1 MIKLWDYKKS
11 FQHNR
16 DTLSNSMRLVLAITL
31 FILLTTPTSAINIE
45 EGVTIPIIAAYS
57 TMEGET
63 GVLLNA
69 TVIVTEGNGHVFV
82 DTQPYTQ
89 VDLQGSARMATLVA
103 SDITGIDPTKHDFYF
118 IIEVTSPIVSG
129 PSAGAPLTVAAIAD
143 IEDWQ
148 LIDGV
153 VMTGMINPDGSIGP
167 VGGIPYKLDAAAQ
180 HGMSLFIVPEGQI
193 NVVITESTIV
203 RKGAF
208 VAVEEKTIE
217 VDLVERGQELNVEVV
232 EAITIEDA
240 VELFTGHEI
249 HRSEPPVGVW
259 SAEYLDVLR
268 PLGRNVLD
276 EANQLYLVAVNETT
290 QFSGTLDI
298 QKGLLDRGQEQYD
311 EQQYYAAT
319 NTGLLVLNN
328 LKFML
333 WWEEYSNTEDQD
345 EYLNCLYQTVSLEV
359 NHSRKEVERF
369 KEEGVKDVDGVGA
382 AEIRVVM
389 AEQLLEDARST
400 ETEVDYVKTL
410 ALASM
415 RAETVLWWLSLVNTD
430 HTTDDS
436 MLKDRAGW
444 YVGTASSVVTY
455 ARTIISGSQSMHGLS
470 GLLDEADVSLD
481 RAVIEYERGYY
492 SGAIY
497 DSLLAYVQASTAISL
512 MGYSDVGTKIQRSA
526 DAARVSIEESR
537 DAGIEPVLA
546 VSAYEYADSLELP
559 SQQIVEYNYARV
571 LAKTTLQLTTV
582 SNVSHSVVSVTPI
595 PLKTVCQ
602 TPKATSTSTSTPQ
615 VPAEDGLDVPCFQIL
630 SGILAVF
637 AAAILLRR

>member
-1 MIKLWDYKKS
+1 
-11 FQHNR
+11 
-16 DTLSNSMRLVLAITL
+16 MRFVPVIIL
-31 FILLTTPTSAINIE
+31 FFLLTAPASAINVD
-45 EGVTIPIIAAYS
+45 EGVTIPLVAAYS
-57 TMEGET
+57 IMEEEN

-118 IIEVTSPIVSG
+118 IIEVTSPIISG

-143 IEDWQ
+143 IENWQ

-167 VGGIPYKLDAAAQ
+167 VGGIPSKLDVAAQ
-180 HGMSLFIVPEGQI
+180 HGTSLFIVPEGQI
-193 NVVITESTIV
+193 NVMIIKSTIV
-203 RKGAF
+203 SKGAF
-208 VAVEEKTIE
+208 VVVEDKTIE
-217 VDLVERGQELNVEVV
+217 VDLVERGKELNVEVV

-249 HRSEPPVGVW
+249 HRSEPPIGVW

-276 EANQLYLVAVNETT
+276 EANQLYLMAMNKTI
-290 QFSGTLDI
+290 QFSGTLEI
-298 QKGLLDRGQEQYD
+298 QKELLDKGQEQYD

-328 LKFML
+328 LKFIL
-333 WWEEYSNTEDQD
+333 WWEEYSNTKDQN
-345 EYLNCLYQTVSLEV
+345 EYLNGLYQTVSLEV
-359 NHSRKEVERF
+359 NHSRQEVERF

-415 RAETVLWWLSLVNTD
+415 RAETVLWWLSLVNKD
-430 HTTDDS
+430 HTTDDD

-455 ARTIISGSQSMHGLS
+455 ARAIISESDSMHGLS

-497 DSLLAYVQASTAISL
+497 DSLLAYVHASTAISL

-537 DAGIEPVLA
+537 NAGIEPVLA

-559 SQQIVEYNYARV
+559 SQKIVEYNYARV

-582 SNVSHSVVSVTPI
+582 SNVSHSVVTVTPI
-595 PLKTVCQ
+595 PLKTVCP
-602 TPKATSTSTSTPQ
+602 TTTSSPIPQ
-615 VPAEDGLDVPCFQIL
+615 VPAEDGLDIPGFPVLF
-630 SGILAVF
+630 GILGVF
-637 AAAILLRR
+637 AAMILLRR

>member
-1 MIKLWDYKKS
+1 MIKLWDYKKTT
-11 FQHNR
+11 QHNR
-16 DTLSNSMRLVLAITL
+16 YTLSNSMRLVLAITL
-31 FILLTTPTSAINIE
+31 FILLTTPASAINID
-45 EGVTIPIIAAYS
+45 EGVTIPIVAAYS

-103 SDITGIDPTKHDFYF
+103 SDITGIDPTEHDFYF
-118 IIEVTSPIVSG
+118 IIEVTSPIISG
-129 PSAGAPLTVAAIAD
+129 PSAGAALTVAAIAD

-180 HGMSLFIVPEGQI
+180 HGTSLFIVPEGQI
-193 NVVITESTIV
+193 NVVITENTIV

-208 VAVEEKTIE
+208 VAVEEKTIK
-217 VDLVERGQELNVEVV
+217 VDLVERGRELDVEVV

-249 HRSEPPVGVW
+249 HRSEPPIGVW

-290 QFSGTLDI
+290 QFSGTLEV
-298 QKGLLDRGQEQYD
+298 QKVLLDRGQEQYD

-328 LKFML
+328 LKFIL
-333 WWEEYSNTEDQD
+333 WWEEYSNTKDQD
-345 EYLNCLYQTVSLEV
+345 EYLNNLYQTVNLEI
-359 NHSRKEVERF
+359 NHSRQEVEWF
-369 KEEGVKDVDGVGA
+369 KEEGLKDVDGVGA

-400 ETEVDYVKTL
+400 ETEIDYVKTL

-430 HTTDDS
+430 HTTDDG

-455 ARTIISGSQSMHGLS
+455 ARTIISESDNMHGLS

-526 DAARVSIEESR
+526 NAARVSIEESR
-537 DAGIEPVLA
+537 NAGIEPVLA
-546 VSAYEYADSLELP
+546 VSAYEYADSLESP
-559 SQQIVEYNYARV
+559 SQQIMEYNYARV
-571 LAKTTLQLTTV
+571 LAKTTLQLTTT
-582 SNVSHSVVSVTPI
+582 SNVSHSAVSATPI
-595 PLKTVCQ
+595 PLKTVCPTQ
-602 TPKATSTSTSTPQ
+602 TPTPQ
-615 VPAEDGLDVPCFQIL
+615 VPAWDGLDVPGISII
-630 SGILAVF
+630 SGILGVF
-637 AAAILLRR
+637 AAMILLRR

>member
-1 MIKLWDYKKS
+1 MS

-16 DTLSNSMRLVLAITL
+16 DTLSNSMRLLLAISL

-45 EGVTIPIIAAYS
+45 EGVTIPIMAAYS

-118 IIEVTSPIVSG
+118 IIEVTSPIISG
-129 PSAGAPLTVAAIAD
+129 PSAGAALTIAAIAD

-180 HGMSLFIVPEGQI
+180 HGTSLFIVPEGQM
-193 NVVITESTIV
+193 NVVIIKSTIV

-208 VAVEEKTIE
+208 VAVEDKTIE
-217 VDLVERGQELNVEVV
+217 VDLFERGKELDVEVV

-249 HRSEPPVGVW
+249 HRSEPPIGVW

-290 QFSGTLDI
+290 LFPNTLDI
-298 QKGLLDRGQEQYD
+298 QKGLLDKAQEQYG
-311 EQQYYAAT
+311 EQQYYGAT
-319 NTGLLVLNN
+319 NTALMVMNN
-328 LKFML
+328 LKFIL
-333 WWEEYSNTEDQD
+333 WWEEYTNATDQD
-345 EYLNCLYQTVSLEV
+345 EYLNYLYQTVSLEV
-359 NHSRKEVERF
+359 NHSRREVERF
-369 KEEGVKDVDGVGA
+369 KDDGVKDVDGVGA

-400 ETEVDYVKTL
+400 ETEVDYIETL

-430 HTTDDS
+430 HTTDGD

-455 ARTIISGSQSMHGLS
+455 ARTIISESDSMHGLS

-481 RAVIEYERGYY
+481 RAMIEYERGYY
-492 SGAIY
+492 SGSIY

-512 MGYSDVGTKIQRSA
+512 MGYSDVGTKIQRGA
-526 DAARVSIEESR
+526 NDARVSIEESR
-537 DAGIEPVLA
+537 NAGIEPVLA
-546 VSAYEYADSLELP
+546 VSAYEYADSLESP

-582 SNVSHSVVSVTPI
+582 SNVSHSDVSVTPI
-595 PLKTVCQ
+595 PLKTVSP
-602 TPKATSTSTSTPQ
+602 TPTPTQ
-615 VPAEDGLDVPCFQIL
+615 IPAEDGLDVPGFPIL
-630 SGILAVF
+630 IGILGVF
-637 AAAILLRR
+637 AVMILLRK

>member
-1 MIKLWDYKKS
+1 
-11 FQHNR
+11 
-16 DTLSNSMRLVLAITL
+16 MRSVLAISL
-31 FILLTTPTSAINIE
+31 LILLTAQASAINTE
-45 EGVTIPIIAAYS
+45 EGVTIPLVAAYS
-57 TMEGET
+57 TIEGET

-89 VDLQGSARMATLVA
+89 VDMQGSARMATLVA

-118 IIEVTSPIVSG
+118 IIEVTSPIISG
-129 PSAGAPLTVAAIAD
+129 PSAGAALTVAAIAD

-153 VMTGMINPDGSIGP
+153 VITGMINPDGSIGP
-167 VGGIPYKLDAAAQ
+167 VGGIPYKLEAAAQ
-180 HGMSLFIVPEGQI
+180 HGTSLFIVPEGQI
-193 NVVITESTIV
+193 NVVIRKSTIV
-203 RKGAF
+203 RKEYF
-208 VAVEEKTIE
+208 VTVEEKTIE
-217 VDLVERGQELNVEVV
+217 VDLLELGKELNVEVV

-249 HRSEPPVGVW
+249 HRSEPPIGVW

-290 QFSGTLDI
+290 QFSGTLEI
-298 QKGLLDRGQEQYD
+298 QKELLDKGQEQFD
-311 EQQYYAAT
+311 EQQYYGAT

-328 LKFML
+328 LKFIL
-333 WWEEYSNTEDQD
+333 WWEEYSNTKDQE
-345 EYLNCLYQTVSLEV
+345 EYLNNLYQTVSLKV
-359 NHSRKEVERF
+359 NQSRLEVEKF
-369 KEEGVKDVDGVGA
+369 KEEGVKDVDGIGA

-389 AEQLLEDARST
+389 AEQLLEDARLT

-410 ALASM
+410 ALAYM
-415 RAETVLWWLSLVNTD
+415 RAETVQWWLSLVNTD
-430 HTTDDS
+430 HTTEDY

-455 ARTIISGSQSMHGLS
+455 ARTIISESQSMHGLS

-512 MGYSDVGTKIQRSA
+512 MGYSDVGTKIERSA

-537 DAGIEPVLA
+537 NAGIEPVLA
-546 VSAYEYADSLELP
+546 VSAYEYADSLDLP

-571 LAKTTLQLTTV
+571 LAKTTLQLTKT
-582 SNVSHSVVSVTPI
+582 SNVSHSVVSATPI
-595 PLKTVCQ
+595 PLKTVCP
-602 TPKATSTSTSTPQ
+602 TPTSSPISQ
-615 VPAEDGLDVPCFQIL
+615 VTAEDEAEVPGFLIL
-630 SGILAVF
+630 YGIFGVF
-637 AAAILLRR
+637 AAIILLRR

>member
-1 MIKLWDYKKS
+1 MIKLWDYKKT
-11 FQHNR
+11 FQHNQY
-16 DTLSNSMRLVLAITL
+16 TLSNSMRLVLAITL
-31 FILLTTPTSAINIE
+31 FILLTTPASAINID

-103 SDITGIDPTKHDFYF
+103 SDITGIDPTEHDFYF
-118 IIEVTSPIVSG
+118 IIEVTSPIISG
-129 PSAGAPLTVAAIAD
+129 PSAGAALTVAAIAD

-180 HGMSLFIVPEGQI
+180 HGTSLFIVPEGQV
-193 NVVITESTIV
+193 NVVITENTIV

-217 VDLVERGQELNVEVV
+217 VDLVERGQELDVEVV

-240 VELFTGHEI
+240 VEHFTGHEI
-249 HRSEPPVGVW
+249 HRSEPPIGVW

-276 EANQLYLVAVNETT
+276 EANQLYLVAMNETT
-290 QFSGTLDI
+290 QFSGTLEV
-298 QKGLLDRGQEQYD
+298 QKVLLDRGQEQYD

-328 LKFML
+328 LKFIL
-333 WWEEYSNTEDQD
+333 WWEEYSNTKDQD
-345 EYLNCLYQTVSLEV
+345 EYLNNLYQTVNLEI
-359 NHSRKEVERF
+359 NHSRQEVERF
-369 KEEGVKDVDGVGA
+369 KEEGLKDVDGVGA

-400 ETEVDYVKTL
+400 ETEIDYVKTL

-430 HTTDDS
+430 HTTDDG

-455 ARTIISGSQSMHGLS
+455 ARTIISESDSMHGLS

-481 RAVIEYERGYY
+481 RALIEYERGYY

-526 DAARVSIEESR
+526 NAARVSIEESR
-537 DAGIEPVLA
+537 NAGIEPVLA
-546 VSAYEYADSLELP
+546 VSAYEYADSLESP
-559 SQQIVEYNYARV
+559 SQQIMEYNYARV
-571 LAKTTLQLTTV
+571 LAKTTLQLTTT
-582 SNVSHSVVSVTPI
+582 SNVSHSAVSATPI
-595 PLKTVCQ
+595 PLKTVRPTQ
-602 TPKATSTSTSTPQ
+602 TPTPQ
-615 VPAEDGLDVPCFQIL
+615 VPAWDGLDVPGFPII
-630 SGILAVF
+630 SGILGVF
-637 AAAILLRR
+637 AAMILLRR

>member
-1 MIKLWDYKKS
+1 
-11 FQHNR
+11 
-16 DTLSNSMRLVLAITL
+16 MRLVLAITL
-31 FILLTTPTSAINIE
+31 FIILTTPISAINID

-103 SDITGIDPTKHDFYF
+103 SDITGIDPTRHDFYF

-129 PSAGAPLTVAAIAD
+129 PSAGAALTVAAIAD

-180 HGMSLFIVPEGQI
+180 HGTSLFIVPEGQV
-193 NVVITESTIV
+193 NVVITENTIV

-217 VDLVERGQELNVEVV
+217 VDLVERGQELDVEVV

-249 HRSEPPVGVW
+249 HRSEPPIGVW

-276 EANQLYLVAVNETT
+276 EANQLYLVAVNKTT
-290 QFSGTLDI
+290 QFSGTLEV
-298 QKGLLDRGQEQYD
+298 QKVLLDKGQEQYD

-328 LKFML
+328 LKFIL
-333 WWEEYSNTEDQD
+333 WWEEYSNTKDQD
-345 EYLNCLYQTVSLEV
+345 EYLNNLYQTVNLEI
-359 NHSRKEVERF
+359 NHSRQEVERF
-369 KEEGVKDVDGVGA
+369 KEEGLKDVDGVGA

-400 ETEVDYVKTL
+400 ETEIDYVKTL

-430 HTTDDS
+430 HTTDDG

-455 ARTIISGSQSMHGLS
+455 ARTIISESDSMHGLS

-526 DAARVSIEESR
+526 NAARVSIEESR
-537 DAGIEPVLA
+537 NAGIEPVLA

-559 SQQIVEYNYARV
+559 SQQIVQYNYARV
-571 LAKTTLQLTTV
+571 LAKTTLQLTTT
-582 SNVSHSVVSVTPI
+582 SNVSHSVVSATPI
-595 PLKTVCQ
+595 PLKTVRP
-602 TPKATSTSTSTPQ
+602 TPTPTPAPD
-615 VPAEDGLDVPCFQIL
+615 VPARDGLDVPGFPII
-630 SGILAVF
+630 SGILGVF
-637 AAAILLRR
+637 AAMILLRR

>member
-1 MIKLWDYKKS
+1 MIKLWDYKKII
-11 FQHNR
+11 QHNR
-16 DTLSNSMRLVLAITL
+16 YTLSNSMRLVLAITL
-31 FILLTTPTSAINIE
+31 FILLTTPTSAINID
-45 EGVTIPIIAAYS
+45 EGVTIPIMAAYS

-89 VDLQGSARMATLVA
+89 VDLQGSARMATLIA
-103 SDITGIDPTKHDFYF
+103 SDITGIDPTRHDFYF

-129 PSAGAPLTVAAIAD
+129 PSAGAALTVAAIAD

-180 HGMSLFIVPEGQI
+180 HGTSLFIVPEGQI
-193 NVVITESTIV
+193 NVVITENTIV
-203 RKGAF
+203 RKGDI
-208 VAVEEKTIE
+208 VAVEEKTIK
-217 VDLVERGQELNVEVV
+217 VDLVERGQELDVEVV

-249 HRSEPPVGVW
+249 HRSEPPIGVW

-290 QFSGTLDI
+290 QFSGTLEV
-298 QKGLLDRGQEQYD
+298 QKVLLDKGQEQYD

-328 LKFML
+328 LKFIL
-333 WWEEYSNTEDQD
+333 WWEEYSNTKDQD
-345 EYLNCLYQTVSLEV
+345 EYLNNLYQTVNLEI
-359 NHSRKEVERF
+359 NHSRQEVERF
-369 KEEGVKDVDGVGA
+369 KEEGLKDVDGVGA

-400 ETEVDYVKTL
+400 ETEIDYVKTL

-430 HTTDDS
+430 HTTDDG

-455 ARTIISGSQSMHGLS
+455 ARTIISESDSMHGLS

-526 DAARVSIEESR
+526 NAARVSIEESR
-537 DAGIEPVLA
+537 NAGIEPVLA
-546 VSAYEYADSLELP
+546 VSAYEYADSLESP
-559 SQQIVEYNYARV
+559 SQQIMEYNYARV
-571 LAKTTLQLTTV
+571 LAKTTLQLTTT
-582 SNVSHSVVSVTPI
+582 SNVSHSAVSATPI
-595 PLKTVCQ
+595 PLKTVCPTQ
-602 TPKATSTSTSTPQ
+602 NPTPQ
-615 VPAEDGLDVPCFQIL
+615 VPAWDGLDVPGISIL
-630 SGILAVF
+630 SGILGVF
-637 AAAILLRR
+637 AAMILLRR

>member
-16 DTLSNSMRLVLAITL
+16 YTLSNSMRLVLAITL
-31 FILLTTPTSAINIE
+31 FILLTTPTSAINID

-118 IIEVTSPIVSG
+118 IIEVTSPIISG
-129 PSAGAPLTVAAIAD
+129 PSAGAALTVAAIAD

-180 HGMSLFIVPEGQI
+180 HGTSLFIVPEGQV
-193 NVVITESTIV
+193 NVVITKSTIV

-249 HRSEPPVGVW
+249 HRSEPPIGVW

-290 QFSGTLDI
+290 QFSGTLEI
-298 QKGLLDRGQEQYD
+298 QKGLLDKAQEQYD

-319 NTGLLVLNN
+319 NTGLLILNN
-328 LKFML
+328 LKFTL
-333 WWEEYSNTEDQD
+333 WWEEYSNAEDQN
-345 EYLNCLYQTVSLEV
+345 EYLNHLYQTISLEV
-359 NHSRKEVERF
+359 NHSRLEVERF
-369 KEEGVKDVDGVGA
+369 KGEGVKDVDGVGA

-400 ETEVDYVKTL
+400 ETEVDYIETL

-455 ARTIISGSQSMHGLS
+455 ARTIISESDSMHGLS

-512 MGYSDVGTKIQRSA
+512 MGYSDVGTKIQRGA
-526 DAARVSIEESR
+526 NAARVSIEESR
-537 DAGIEPVLA
+537 NAGIEPVLA

-571 LAKTTLQLTTV
+571 LAKTTLQLTTT
-582 SNVSHSVVSVTPI
+582 SNVSHSAVSATPI

-602 TPKATSTSTSTPQ
+602 TPKATSTSTPQ
-615 VPAEDGLDVPCFQIL
+615 VPAEDGLNVPGFPIL
-630 SGILAVF
+630 FGILGVF
-637 AAAILLRR
+637 AVMILLRK

>member
-1 MIKLWDYKKS
+1 
-11 FQHNR
+11 
-16 DTLSNSMRLVLAITL
+16 MRLVLAITL
-31 FILLTTPTSAINIE
+31 FILLTAPASAINID

-103 SDITGIDPTKHDFYF
+103 SDITGIDPTEHDFYF
-118 IIEVTSPIVSG
+118 IIEVTSPIISG
-129 PSAGAPLTVAAIAD
+129 PSAGAALTVAAIAD

-180 HGMSLFIVPEGQI
+180 HGTSLFIVPEGQV
-193 NVVITESTIV
+193 NVVITENTIV

-217 VDLVERGQELNVEVV
+217 VDLVERGRELDVEVV
-232 EAITIEDA
+232 EAITIENA
-240 VELFTGHEI
+240 VELFTGYEI
-249 HRSEPPVGVW
+249 HRSEPPIGVW

-290 QFSGTLDI
+290 QFSGTLEV
-298 QKGLLDRGQEQYD
+298 QKVLLDKGQEQYD

-328 LKFML
+328 LKFIL
-333 WWEEYSNTEDQD
+333 WWEEYSNTKDQD
-345 EYLNCLYQTVSLEV
+345 EYLDHLYQTVNLEI
-359 NHSRKEVERF
+359 NHSRQEVERF
-369 KEEGVKDVDGVGA
+369 KEEGLKDVDGVGA

-400 ETEVDYVKTL
+400 ETEIDYVKTL

-430 HTTDDS
+430 HTTDDG

-455 ARTIISGSQSMHGLS
+455 ARTIISESDSMHGLS

-526 DAARVSIEESR
+526 NAARVSIEESR
-537 DAGIEPVLA
+537 NAGIEPVLA
-546 VSAYEYADSLELP
+546 VSAYEYADSLESP
-559 SQQIVEYNYARV
+559 SQQIMEYNYARV
-571 LAKTTLQLTTV
+571 LAKTTLQLTTT
-582 SNVSHSVVSVTPI
+582 SNVSHSAASATPI
-595 PLKTVCQ
+595 PLKTVCPTQ
-602 TPKATSTSTSTPQ
+602 TPTPAPD
-615 VPAEDGLDVPCFQIL
+615 VPAWDGLDVPGFPIL
-630 SGILAVF
+630 SGILGVF
-637 AAAILLRR
+637 AAMILLRR

>member
-1 MIKLWDYKKS
+1 MIKLWDYKKTT
-11 FQHNR
+11 QQNR
-16 DTLSNSMRLVLAITL
+16 DTQSNSMRLALTITL
-31 FILLTTPTSAINIE
+31 FILLTTPASAINVE

-103 SDITGIDPTKHDFYF
+103 SDITGIDPTRHDFYF
-118 IIEVTSPIVSG
+118 IIEVTSPIISG
-129 PSAGAPLTVAAIAD
+129 PSAGAALTVAAIAD

-180 HGMSLFIVPEGQI
+180 HGTSLFIVPEGQI
-193 NVVITESTIV
+193 NVVITENTIV
-203 RKGAF
+203 RKGDI

-217 VDLVERGQELNVEVV
+217 VDLVERGRELNVEVV

-240 VELFTGHEI
+240 VEHFTGHEI
-249 HRSEPPVGVW
+249 HRSEPPIGVW

-290 QFSGTLDI
+290 QTSGTLEI
-298 QKGLLDRGQEQYD
+298 QKVLLERGQEQYD
-311 EQQYYAAT
+311 EQQYYGAT
-319 NTGLLVLNN
+319 NTGLMIMNN
-328 LKFML
+328 LKFIL
-333 WWEEYSNTEDQD
+333 WWEEYSNTKDQD
-345 EYLNCLYQTVSLEV
+345 EYLDHLYQTVSLEV
-359 NHSRKEVERF
+359 NNSRREVERF

-389 AEQLLEDARST
+389 AEQLLADARST
-400 ETEVDYVKTL
+400 ETEIDYVKTL

-430 HTTDDS
+430 HTTDDG

-455 ARTIISGSQSMHGLS
+455 ARTIISESDSMHGLS

-512 MGYSDVGTKIQRSA
+512 MGYSDVGTKKHRSA

-537 DAGIEPVLA
+537 NAGIEPVLA
-546 VSAYEYADSLELP
+546 VSAYEYADSLETP
-559 SQQIVEYNYARV
+559 SQQIVQYNYARV
-571 LAKTTLQLTTV
+571 LAKTTLQLTTA
-582 SNVSHSVVSVTPI
+582 SNVSHSVVSATPI
-595 PLKTVCQ
+595 PLKTVCP
-602 TPKATSTSTSTPQ
+602 TPTLTPAPQ
-615 VPAEDGLDVPCFQIL
+615 VPAWDGLDVPGFPIP

-637 AAAILLRR
+637 AIAVLLRR